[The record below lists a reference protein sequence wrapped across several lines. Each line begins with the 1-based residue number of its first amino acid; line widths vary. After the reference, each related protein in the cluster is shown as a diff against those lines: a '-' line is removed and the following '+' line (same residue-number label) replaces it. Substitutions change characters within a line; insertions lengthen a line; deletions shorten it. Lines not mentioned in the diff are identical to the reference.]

1 MESIITL
8 YLGDITDLSTD
19 ALVNAANNYLVMGS
33 GVAGAIKK
41 KGGRIIE
48 QEAIRQAPIPIGE
61 AVFTTAGDLKAKYV
75 IHAAGMGRD
84 LKTNDH
90 LIKESTKN
98 SLKRAEELNLTSVA
112 FPAIGT
118 GVGGFP
124 TDKCAKIMIGV
135 VKEFLPKAKNLKT
148 VIFALYDKKSYEVFE
163 KELGGNSL
171 SLKRR
176 I

>member
-8 YLGDITDLSTD
+8 YLGDITELSID

-41 KGGRIIE
+41 KGGKVIE
-48 QEAIRQAPIPIGE
+48 EEAVKKGPIPIGE
-61 AVFTTAGDLKAKYV
+61 AVYTTAGNLKAKYV

-84 LKTNDH
+84 LKTNAH
-90 LIKESTKN
+90 LIENSTLN
-98 SLKRAEELNLTSVA
+98 SLKRADELGLGSVA

-124 TDKCAKIMIGV
+124 TDKCAGIMLSV

-163 KELGGNSL
+163 KKLGDFSF
-171 SLKRR
+171 SSKRR